1 MTTRL
6 ISLAEYRS
14 NISTLWKEAK
24 EKNIRYVV
32 MVRSEPVFEVTPI
45 HSSTFSH
52 DFVPELREIPQNE
65 IPASL
70 GAKIEASKK
79 KPVSSFRNL

>member
-45 HSSTFSH
+45 HSSTFS
-52 DFVPELREIPQNE
+52 DGFVPELRQIPEDEISKP
-65 IPASL
+65 L
-70 GAKIEASKK
+70 RAKIEASQK